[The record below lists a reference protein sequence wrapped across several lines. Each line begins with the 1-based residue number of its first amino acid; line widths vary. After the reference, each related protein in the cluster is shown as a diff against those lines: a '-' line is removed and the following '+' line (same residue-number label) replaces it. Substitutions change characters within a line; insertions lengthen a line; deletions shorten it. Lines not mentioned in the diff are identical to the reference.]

1 MAAIQTEVENCF
13 RCRLSAGGTKKV
25 FGCGSPDANVMFV
38 GGILSD
44 LNEPGLDKPFT
55 GEAGAL
61 LDKIIAAIK
70 LSKDEVYFC
79 NIIKC
84 RMPVGRD
91 PAPDETDACIRFLS
105 QQIEAVNPAFICT
118 LGNTAV
124 GALLKT
130 DKPVSAM
137 RGRFYNY
144 KGIKLLPTYHP
155 DYLLRH
161 PGRKRD
167 VWEDMK
173 MLMKEMNMQ
182 PTPQK

>member
-13 RCRLSAGGTKKV
+13 RCRLSAAGTKKV
-25 FGCGSPDANVMFV
+25 FGCGSPDAAVMFV

-155 DYLLRH
+155 DYLLRR
-161 PGRKRD
+161 PDRKRD

-173 MLMKEMNMQ
+173 MLMKEMNLQ